1 MRIAIAT
8 DELNK
13 NIATIKEYEP
23 VRSKGEVAHFIA
35 ELEIIKL
42 ELLDIWEEMADWEE

>member
-8 DELNK
+8 DDVNK

-23 VRSKGEVAHFIA
+23 IYSKGEVAHFIA
-35 ELEIIKL
+35 ELETIKL
-42 ELLDIWEEMADWEE
+42 DLLEIWEDVADWEE